1 MGNTLNYTTKVIEYG
16 YKLPDDSTRGT
27 VADLRSAPV
36 RFSLTFHD
44 LDQDTLDRILDA
56 TKNCGYPDIF
66 KSKPVVVCHKCKKD
80 PTVRQTLSHWSEKNI
95 EFLRS
100 IYCQNCLDIH
110 LDHFT

>member
-1 MGNTLNYTTKVIEYG
+1 MGNTLKYTTKVLYYEPR
-16 YKLPDDSTRGT
+16 LPDGMTSGT
-27 VADLRSAPV
+27 VADLKSVPV

-56 TKNCGYPDIF
+56 VDRKVE
-66 KSKPVVVCHKCKKD
+66 KPEVVVVCHKCKKD